1 VKKSIQDKIDAIKK
15 QAQASSATYPVREM
29 KNPMAAQDSLAK
41 VIRNQ
46 KEADIF
52 LAELEAVIKQA
63 QKK

>member
-15 QAQASSATYPVREM
+15 QARASSAAYSVKER

-52 LAELEAVIKQA
+52 LAELETAIKKA
-63 QKK
+63 HER

>member
-1 VKKSIQDKIDAIKK
+1 MKKSIQDKIDAIKK
-15 QAQASSATYPVREM
+15 QARESSAAYSVKER

-46 KEADIF
+46 KEADVF
-52 LAELEAVIKQA
+52 LAELEAVIKKA

>member
-1 VKKSIQDKIDAIKK
+1 
-15 QAQASSATYPVREM
+15 
-29 KNPMAAQDSLAK
+29 MAAQNSLAK